1 MVQILVGK
9 KIDQTQMFLTD
20 GTRLPVTKIDAT
32 GNVVVQIKSQDKD
45 GYTAYQVGFGFKKKP
60 TKALIGHLKKA
71 NLQETS
77 SPAFFH
83 EIPITGE
90 ELKAGDTIVVAAVFK
105 PGDIVKV
112 TGTSKGKGF
121 AGGVKRH
128 QFKGGPRT
136 HGQSDRERAPGS
148 IGQTTTPGRVYKG
161 KRMAGHMGHEK
172 VTITNLCVL
181 DVVENMLLVKGLIP
195 GIRNS
200 IVYIEKTGEEK
211 KFIPLLKDE
220 PVRNASQPARNDS
233 RSVSGES
240 DAGGEKKEENA
251 SQTQASEVAEAP
263 VEEPK
268 QGEKEVAVAAQNE
281 EIPEVTEQQ
290 EEKSEEKQEQPEQ
303 AKEEEKGKEKDSH
316 AS

>member
-1 MVQILVGK
+1 MAIFFCRNGFFTMVQILVGK

-20 GTRLPVTKIDAT
+20 GTRLPVTKIDAA
-32 GNVVVQIKSQDKD
+32 GNVVVQVKSQDKD
-45 GYTAYQVGFGFKKKP
+45 GYTAYQIGFGFKKKP
-60 TKALIGHLKKA
+60 TKALVGHLKKA

-90 ELKAGDTIVVAAVFK
+90 ELKPGDSIAVDTVFK

-161 KRMAGHMGHEK
+161 KRMAGHMGHEQ

-181 DVVENMLLVKGLIP
+181 DVVENMLIVKGLVP

-211 KFIPLLKDE
+211 KFIPLLKT
-220 PVRNASQPARNDS
+220 
-233 RSVSGES
+233 
-240 DAGGEKKEENA
+240 DAEKKEEA
-251 SQTQASEVAEAP
+251 PLQTQAPEVVEALVAAP
-263 VEEPK
+263 RQE
-268 QGEKEVAVAAQNE
+268 EKENVAAAAQNE
-281 EIPEVTEQQ
+281 ETPKRTEQQ
-290 EEKSEEKQEQPEQ
+290 KEKAEEVPEQPAEQ
-303 AKEEEKGKEKDSH
+303 NKEEEKGKEKDAN